1 MATYIGKRVVPIVRG
16 NWDINQPYEML
27 SIVLD
32 TATKHSYISRRE
44 VPAGVAITNTD
55 YWTLYTIS
63 LETAAIAPEMAA
75 EIQANLK
82 AIRYDQQELEESE
95 KVQARQNIQAAKV
108 TIEGNQLVIS
118 NKTRR

>member
-1 MATYIGKRVVPIVRG
+1 MATYIGKRVVPIVCG

-44 VPAGVAITNTD
+44 VPAGIAITNTE
-55 YWTLYTIS
+55 YWSLWTVS

-75 EIQANLK
+75 EIQANLR
-82 AIRYDQQELEESE
+82 ALRYDQQELEESE

-108 TIEGNQLVIS
+108 TIEGTQLVIE
-118 NKTRR
+118 